1 MTAMLRMY
9 MELSPPE
16 IGGSMFALYSSVS
29 NAGISV
35 LASLTFYFVAP
46 RLGNASGVLSA
57 IPYVAVATLMISF
70 MTLYKPA
77 KKEPTQRQVIRNVLW
92 NGHSPRI
99 PRSFFTVL
107 TSSSTCFFAV
117 PR

>member
-46 RLGNASGVLSA
+46 RLGNASGVLSV
-57 IPYVAVATLMISF
+57 IPYVAVAALMISF

-77 KKEPTQRQVIRNVLW
+77 KKEPTQRQVIRNAL
-92 NGHSPRI
+92 
-99 PRSFFTVL
+99 
-107 TSSSTCFFAV
+107 
-117 PR
+117 